1 MLAPGEKKV
10 NLRKLH
16 KRKVWFK
23 KNPHIYAMYMYLLIN
38 KREKSEILEAIMSHV
53 YSWL

>member
-23 KNPHIYAMYMYLLIN
+23 KNPHIYAMYMYLLMN
-38 KREKSEILEAIMSHV
+38 KRKIRDTGSNNEPCI
-53 YSWL
+53 